1 MYLGN
6 LDSKRDWGHAKDYVK
21 AMWLMLQSEIPNDY
35 VIATGKTT
43 SIREFIIK
51 AFKVIE
57 IEIEFSGTGL
67 NEIGTVTKVPENSM
81 IKLGQVVVKVDERY
95 YRPTEVDL
103 LIGDPSKAKKD
114 LKWKPEYDLD
124 MLVEEMVHS
133 DINLF
138 NNK

>member
-67 NEIGTVTKVPENSM
+67 NEIGTVTKV
-81 IKLGQVVVKVDERY
+81 L
-95 YRPTEVDL
+95 TL
-103 LIGDPSKAKKD
+103 
-114 LKWKPEYDLD
+114 
-124 MLVEEMVHS
+124 
-133 DINLF
+133 
-138 NNK
+138 